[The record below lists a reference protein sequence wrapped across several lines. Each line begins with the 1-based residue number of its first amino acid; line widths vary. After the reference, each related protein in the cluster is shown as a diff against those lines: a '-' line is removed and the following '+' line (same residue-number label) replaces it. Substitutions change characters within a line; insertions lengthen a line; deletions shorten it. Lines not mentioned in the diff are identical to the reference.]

1 MGVHDGHRQRK
12 KQQYARE
19 GLGHFADHEVLEL
32 LLYYAI
38 PRRDTNETAHR
49 LLEHFGSL
57 EQVLRAPAAEL
68 QKVEGV
74 GESAALLLT
83 LVPDVMHRARRTTAE
98 EKILNTVD
106 KTGHFFLELLRD
118 QRREVL
124 WQASLD
130 AKGKLL
136 SCRKISSGSVDA
148 AVLSIREVVENAL
161 HADASGVVLAHNHP
175 SGIALP
181 SVEDQ
186 QVTLQAKQALE
197 TMGIRLIDHIIV
209 ADDDFVSMAASGLLL

>member
-1 MGVHDGHRQRK
+1 MGLHDGHRQRK

-19 GLGHFADHEVLEL
+19 GLTHFADHEVLEL

-57 EQVLRAPAAEL
+57 EQVLRAPASEL

-83 LVPDVMHRARRTTAE
+83 LVPDVMHRARQTTPE

-106 KTGHFFLELLRD
+106 KTGNFFLELLRD
-118 QRREVL
+118 QHREVL

-130 AKGKLL
+130 AKGKLR
-136 SCRKISSGSVDA
+136 SCHQISSGSVDTT
-148 AVLSIREVVENAL
+148 VLSIREVVENAL

-186 QVTLQAKQALE
+186 QVTLQTKQALE

>member
-1 MGVHDGHRQRK
+1 MGLHDGHRQRK

-19 GLGHFADHEVLEL
+19 GLERFADHEVLEL

-49 LLEHFGSL
+49 LLERFGSL
-57 EQVLRAPAAEL
+57 EGVLRAPAAEL
-68 QKVEGV
+68 QQVEGV
-74 GESAALLLT
+74 GESAALLLR
-83 LVPDVMHRARRTTAE
+83 LVPDVMRRAHSHPPA
-98 EKILNTVD
+98 EKIFNSVD
-106 KTGHFFLELLRD
+106 ASGSFFLELLEG

-124 WQASLD
+124 YEACLD

-136 SCRKISSGSVDA
+136 TCRQISAGSVDA
-148 AVLSIREVVENAL
+148 TMLSIREVVETAL

-181 SVEDQ
+181 SVADQ
-186 QVTLQAKQALE
+186 QLTLQAKQALE
-197 TMGIRLIDHIIV
+197 TMGIRLVDHIIV
-209 ADDDFVSMAASGLLL
+209 ADGDFVSMAASGLLR